1 MKNSDF
7 HLELGS
13 TAACTKRI
21 MEATNGFGQRDA
33 KGATKD
39 CFLFGSFFSSKRSAE
54 AVMDVGADMIGM
66 VKTNTKGFCKNTIEK
81 LTKDFPVGSYLVF
94 KKKYVVTR

>member
-7 HLELGS
+7 HLGLGS

-21 MEATNGFGQRDA
+21 MEATNGLGQRDA

-39 CFLFGSFFSSKRSAE
+39 CFLFGSFFPSKRSAE

-66 VKTNTKGFCKNTIEK
+66 VKTNTKGLCKETIEN
-81 LTKDFPVGSYLVF
+81 LTKDWMGGS
-94 KKKYVVTR
+94 